1 MRMVQV
7 RWDALHLSRRQKAAA
22 LMVTGAVLW
31 LNVPWALRAQ
41 ALLLGALIIRCN
53 LKPAE
58 ACTLPDTLFMD
69 LRDHQWPTLPGE
81 QNRACPAAQVSAIIS
96 HAEPYVHSA
105 KKRARRLSIVAGD
118 MLRRHSSIGVPQSKM
133 HAK

>member
-69 LRDHQWPTLPGE
+69 LRDHQWPTLPGGAKS
-81 QNRACPAAQVSAIIS
+81 RLPCCPGERHHLARGALRPQRKEARQATLHRGRGHAAA
-96 HAEPYVHSA
+96 
-105 KKRARRLSIVAGD
+105 
-118 MLRRHSSIGVPQSKM
+118 PQQHRCSPV
-133 HAK
+133 